1 MSGNVND
8 KSGSCRVRILA
19 LAVWRKARYTDVM
32 EKSLD
37 ATRAPLDMLARVKE
51 NLSAVI
57 RGKEEAINQVLV
69 AMLADGH
76 VLIEDVP
83 GTGKTTLA
91 KALAVSLAAHFSRVQ
106 FTPDLL
112 PTDIVGGMVYSA
124 ANGSFTFR
132 PGPIFAHIVLADEIN
147 RASPRTQSALLE
159 AMGERQV
166 TTEGET
172 RSLPRPFLVLA
183 TQNPVEHNGTYPLPE
198 AQLDR
203 FCLRLALGY
212 PDHAHELQMLDDQ
225 ASVQPLDALRPVMD
239 TDTLAQVQRAVR
251 GVGVEASVL
260 DYMVRIVARTRQ
272 DARLRLGASPRG
284 SLDLRRCAQAA
295 AFLAGRDAV
304 RPDDVQG
311 QAVPVLAHRLV
322 VDVKARHSGLTGETV
337 VREALRAEPVPA

>member
-1 MSGNVND
+1 MN
-8 KSGSCRVRILA
+8 
-19 LAVWRKARYTDVM
+19 
-32 EKSLD
+32 LD
-37 ATRAPLDMLARVKE
+37 ATDAGPQEMLARLRE
-51 NLSAVI
+51 NLAAVI
-57 RGKEEAINQVLV
+57 RGKEEAISQLLV
-69 AMLADGH
+69 ALLADGH

-91 KALAVSLAAHFSRVQ
+91 KALAVSLSARFSRIQ

-132 PGPIFAHIVLADEIN
+132 PGPVFAHIVLADEIN
-147 RASPRTQSALLE
+147 RASPRTQAALLE

-172 RSLPRPFLVLA
+172 RPLPRPFLVIA
-183 TQNPVEHNGTYPLPE
+183 TQNPVEYNGTYPLPE

-203 FCLRLALGY
+203 FALRLSLGY
-212 PDHAHELQMLDDQ
+212 PDRAHELQLLNDQ
-225 ASVQPLDALRPVMD
+225 AESCPLDALRPVMN
-239 TDTLAQVQRAVR
+239 TEELTSLQRAVC
-251 GVGVEASVL
+251 GIGVEASVL
-260 DYMVRIVARTRQ
+260 DYIVRLVGRTRN

-304 RPDDVQG
+304 RPEDVQR
-311 QAVPVLAHRLV
+311 QAVAVLAHRLV
-322 VDVKARHSGLTGETV
+322 VDVKARHGGLTGETV
-337 VREALRAEPVPA
+337 VAEAVRAEPVPA

>member
-1 MSGNVND
+1 MNTN
-8 KSGSCRVRILA
+8 
-19 LAVWRKARYTDVM
+19 
-32 EKSLD
+32 LD
-37 ATRAPLDMLARVKE
+37 ATRETLVRLRE
-51 NLSAVI
+51 NLAAVI
-57 RGKEEAINQVLV
+57 RGKDEAIGQLLV
-69 AMLADGH
+69 ALLADGH

-91 KALAVSLAAHFSRVQ
+91 KALAVSLAARFSRIQ

-132 PGPIFAHIVLADEIN
+132 PGPVFAHVVLADEIN
-147 RASPRTQSALLE
+147 RASPRTQAALLE

-172 RSLPRPFLVLA
+172 RPLPRPFLVLA
-183 TQNPVEHNGTYPLPE
+183 TQNPVEYNGTYPLPE

-203 FCLRLALGY
+203 FALRLSLGY
-212 PDHAHELQMLDDQ
+212 PDRAHELQLLDDQ
-225 ASVQPLDALRPVMD
+225 AATRPLDALRPVMD
-239 TDTLAQVQRAVR
+239 TEALARLQQAVR

-260 DYMVRIVARTRQ
+260 DYIVRLVGRTRR

-304 RPDDVQG
+304 RPEDVQR
-311 QAVPVLAHRLV
+311 QAVPALAHRLV
-322 VDVKARHSGLTGETV
+322 VDVKARHGGLTGEAV
-337 VREALRAEPVPA
+337 VAEALRAEPVPA

>member
-1 MSGNVND
+1 MN
-8 KSGSCRVRILA
+8 RV
-19 LAVWRKARYTDVM
+19 TDV
-32 EKSLD
+32 
-37 ATRAPLDMLARVKE
+37 TRAPHDRLARLKE
-51 NLSAVI
+51 NLTAVI
-57 RGKEEAINQVLV
+57 RGKSEAIDQLLV

-91 KALAVSLAAHFSRVQ
+91 KALAVSLTARFSRIQ

-112 PTDIVGGMVYSA
+112 PTDIVGGMIYSA

-132 PGPIFAHIVLADEIN
+132 PGPVFANIVLADEIN

-166 TTEGET
+166 TTEGAS
-172 RSLPRPFLVLA
+172 RLLPRPFLVLA
-183 TQNPVEHNGTYPLPE
+183 TQNPVEYNGTYPLPE

-212 PDHAHELQMLDDQ
+212 PAHEHELQLLHDQ
-225 ASVQPLDALRPVMD
+225 VRAAPLEKLAPVMD
-239 TDTLAQVQRAVR
+239 TETLARLQTEVR

-260 DYMVRIVARTRQ
+260 DYIVRIVARTRN
-272 DARLRLGASPRG
+272 DVRLRLGASPRG

-295 AFLAGRDAV
+295 AYLAGRDAV
-304 RPDDVQG
+304 RPDDVQR

-322 VDVKARHSGLTGETV
+322 IDVKARHGGLTGEAV
-337 VREALRAEPVPA
+337 VAEALRLEPVPA